1 MAAQVHNCS
10 DLSLNIR
17 VAMVSLTIAIFST
30 ILVKIN
36 KMFQF
41 IPSKLQSEYPNKQWF
56 LQENYTFGDAKFYHK
71 KRA

>member
-1 MAAQVHNCS
+1 
-10 DLSLNIR
+10 
-17 VAMVSLTIAIFST
+17 MVSLTIAIFST